1 MAEHAD
7 SYYFLKIGA
16 EKAWRKIRTLTKEEK
31 TMADEVL
38 YEVKDQ
44 IAYITM
50 NRPEKL
56 NAINDAMVALFI
68 KTWERF
74 EQDPEARVAIL
85 RGAGRAFCGGADIT
99 PGALVPG
106 TVRKAFPANGSQVLK
121 PVIGAVHGLAMGAG
135 SSLAIRGCD
144 LTLATEDAQFGFP
157 EGRAGRVGGIIEYH
171 PYMTFKQ
178 SMEFY
183 LLGAWFDAQKACD
196 IGLVN
201 RVVSK
206 EALMTT
212 AREWAEQLKKL
223 APLSLRIIKY
233 GLYKIMDTPTAR
245 AEREYKQFVQP
256 QFESEDFKEAARAFQ
271 EKRDP
276 VFKGR

>member
-1 MAEHAD
+1 MANV
-7 SYYFLKIGA
+7 
-16 EKAWRKIRTLTKEEK
+16 
-31 TMADEVL
+31 VL

-44 IAYITM
+44 IAYITL

-56 NAINDAMVALFI
+56 NAINDEMVAELG
-68 KTWERF
+68 KTWDRF
-74 EQDPEARVAIL
+74 EQDPDARVAIVS
-85 RGAGRAFCGGADIT
+85 GAGRAFCGGADIT

-106 TVRKAFPANGSQVLK
+106 TVRKAFPANGVQVLK
-121 PVIGAVHGLAMGAG
+121 PIIGAVHGMAMGAG

-144 LTLATEDAQFGFP
+144 LTVAAEDAQFGFP

-183 LLGAWFDAQKACD
+183 LLGAWFDAQKALEV
-196 IGLVN
+196 GLIN
-201 RVVSK
+201 KVVPK
-206 EALMTT
+206 AELMDT
-212 AREWAEQLKKL
+212 ARGWAERLNKL

-233 GLYKIMDTPTAR
+233 GLYKIMDSPVAQ
-245 AEREYKQFVQP
+245 AERDFKKFVQP
-256 QFESEDFKEAARAFQ
+256 QFDSEDMKEAARAFQ

>member
-1 MAEHAD
+1 
-7 SYYFLKIGA
+7 
-16 EKAWRKIRTLTKEEK
+16 
-31 TMADEVL
+31 MADLVL

-56 NAINDAMVALFI
+56 NAINNEMVAEFI
-68 KTWERF
+68 ETWDRF

-85 RGAGRAFCGGADIT
+85 SGAGRAFCGGADIT
-99 PGALVPG
+99 PGALEKG
-106 TVRKAFPANGSQVLK
+106 TVRRAFPANGTKVLK
-121 PVIGAVHGLAMGAG
+121 PIIGAVHGLAMGAG
-135 SSLAIRGCD
+135 SGLAMRGCD
-144 LTLATEDAQFGFP
+144 LTIAAEDLQLGFP
-157 EGRAGRVGGIIEYH
+157 EGRASRVGGIIEYR

-183 LLGAWFDAQKACD
+183 LLGAWFDAQKALAV
-196 IGLVN
+196 GLVN
-201 RVVSK
+201 KVVPR
-206 EALMTT
+206 EELMDA

-233 GLYKIMDTPTAR
+233 GLYKIMDSPVAQ
-245 AEREYKQFVQP
+245 AEREFKEFVQP
-256 QFESEDFKEAARAFQ
+256 QFDSEDLIEAARAFQ